1 MTQWI
6 HIEIDH
12 AEGSLIRVLG
22 LIERRGFYIRGLS
35 LSTKDETVRCLSIE
49 IKPRDEGRTIATLK
63 LQIDRLYG
71 IKRVDDF
78 AKPSLSDSAR

>member
-12 AEGSLIRVLG
+12 AEASLIRVLG
-22 LIERRGFYIRGLS
+22 LIERRGFLIRGLS
-35 LSTKDETVRCLSIE
+35 LITRDEAVRHLSVE
-49 IKPRDEGRTIATLK
+49 IKPRDEGRTLATLK

-71 IKRVDDF
+71 IKRVENFNDND
-78 AKPSLSDSAR
+78 ALRA

>member
-22 LIERRGFYIRGLS
+22 LIERRGFLINALS
-35 LSTKDETVRCLSIE
+35 LSAGDEWVRHLSVAV
-49 IKPRDEGRTIATLK
+49 KGRDEGRSVATLK

-71 IKRVDDF
+71 IRRVEGFDEA
-78 AKPSLSDSAR
+78 AKCHSAH